1 MYSTVYHI
9 LQCRWYMYM
18 YVDIHVPQVELFPLA
33 YDNQLANL
41 PSQYL
46 LGLVYLIM
54 GVSLSLSL
62 SLSLSE

>member
-1 MYSTVYHI
+1 MYHKLSYLT
-9 LQCRWYMYM
+9 
-18 YVDIHVPQVELFPLA
+18 

-41 PSQYL
+41 TSQYL
-46 LGLVYLIM
+46 LGIVYLIK